1 MTLNSIEE
9 ITVYNKELTG
19 PLAWR
24 RETIKDQSWLV
35 EIPIKAINELKEFI
49 ALLREN
55 PVPIEALDSTDY
67 RLEHCTR
74 LMKNVENKLNNGPG
88 LTIVSK
94 LPVDEFSK
102 GEMKQIYWVLSG
114 ILARPVAQS
123 FDGRLLYDV
132 IDTGVKIA
140 ARTRGDLT
148 NQELSW
154 HTDYGFNFP
163 PPFIGLLALNTAP
176 KGGISRVASM
186 MTAHNI
192 LHKQYPDYLER
203 LYQPFWW
210 NRQGEHPKGDNP
222 VHFYP
227 IFSYDGKTV
236 RGRYIKWLLYKG
248 YELMDEHFDEIGQK
262 ALETMFDIMSEP
274 KNHITFDLE
283 PGQIQYM
290 NNFAVAHSR
299 TDYEDAGIEAD
310 KRHLVRIFLR
320 DSGLRSYMG

>member
-1 MTLNSIEE
+1 MTLNSDKE
-9 ITVYNKELTG
+9 IKIYNKELQG
-19 PLAWR
+19 PLAWMR
-24 RETIKDQSWLV
+24 DSIKSQSWSV
-35 EIPIKAINELKEFI
+35 EVPVKAINELRKFV

-55 PVPIEALDSTDY
+55 PVPIEVLDAADY
-67 RLEHCTR
+67 GLKYCTE
-74 LMKNVENKLNNGPG
+74 LMKTVQGKLINGPG
-88 LTIVSK
+88 LAIMNK
-94 LPVDEFSK
+94 LPTAEFSK
-102 GEMKQIYWVLSG
+102 DEMKQIYWVLSNM
-114 ILARPVAQS
+114 LARPVAQS

-132 IDTGVKIA
+132 IDTGVKIGT
-140 ARTRGDLT
+140 RTRGDLT

-176 KGGISRVASM
+176 KGGVSRVASM

-192 LHKQYPDYLER
+192 LRTQYPKYLER
-203 LYQPFWW
+203 LYRPFWW
-210 NRQGEHPKGDNP
+210 NRQGEHPEGDDP

-248 YELMDEHFDEIGQK
+248 YELMGEHFDETGQK
-262 ALETMFDIMSEP
+262 ALEKMFDIMSNP
-274 KNHITFDLE
+274 DNHITFDLE

-299 TDYEDAGIEAD
+299 TDYEDSEKEAD
-310 KRHLVRIFLR
+310 RRHLVRIFLR
-320 DSGLRSYMG
+320 NSGRRSYMG